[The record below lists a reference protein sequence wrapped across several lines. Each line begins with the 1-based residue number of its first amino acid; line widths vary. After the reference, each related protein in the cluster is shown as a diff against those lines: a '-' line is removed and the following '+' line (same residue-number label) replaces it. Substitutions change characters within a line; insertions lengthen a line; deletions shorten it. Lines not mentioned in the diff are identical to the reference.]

1 MGIRRRRLA
10 IAGAVLLACATVG
23 ATAARA
29 DGGHLPGFSLLDRRV
44 PIDKLPEPV
53 GFFFGGVPGVKGT
66 GPPHVGHGPVWF
78 GEVERP
84 HATIEAA
91 GNGRW
96 VCESEVRT
104 GEPDGGGTC
113 MPPASARDL
122 GLLDVS
128 ACGKGPPRHFRIV
141 GLVRDGI
148 SAVEVERADGTIGR
162 TVPVIEDTI
171 AFTIGRENV
180 VLHGTGDPSA
190 EGFERDLP
198 LASAAKEFGG
208 NGQAGCGSYS
218 FFEARGPS
226 EAAGEAGG
234 SQSSRP

>member
-1 MGIRRRRLA
+1 MGVRRRRVAIVGLA
-10 IAGAVLLACATVG
+10 LLACAAVG
-23 ATAARA
+23 ATAATA
-29 DGGHLPGFSLLDRRV
+29 AGGHLPGFSLLDRKV
-44 PIDKLPEPV
+44 AIDKLPESV
-53 GFFFGGVPGVKGT
+53 GFFFGGIPGAKGS
-66 GPPHVGHGPVWF
+66 GLPKVGHGPVWF

-84 HATIEAA
+84 HATIDAA

-104 GEPDGGGTC
+104 GETDGGGSCTQ
-113 MPPASARDL
+113 PGAAREY
-122 GLLDVS
+122 GVLDVS

-162 TVPVIEDTI
+162 TVPVIENTI

-190 EGFERDLP
+190 EEFERGLP
-198 LASAAKEFGG
+198 LARAAKEFGG
-208 NGQAGCGSYS
+208 DGQAGCSSYS

-226 EAAGEAGG
+226 EAAGEADG
-234 SQSSRP
+234 S